1 MLGVAPSKGHTADE
15 PLILKVAM
23 MVPRSP
29 ELAMEEKK
37 YNLKLAELSNNAVQV
52 RVYWGGA
59 AGDDRDVLRKMRSG
73 QMDGSPLSLELVS
86 DFVRQALVLGS
97 PALFSNYNQVDA
109 VRAALTPDMDK
120 EAYENG
126 FKVMGWGD
134 IGRLRLFSKK
144 PVAFVADFKKMRP
157 WLYPESQMLKEF
169 YKSIGATG
177 IPLGIPEVY
186 GGLATNM
193 IDVIWASAL
202 LSAALQWHTGT
213 TYISQQGLGFISGAF
228 VFRRGAWDN
237 MPQNI
242 KDSMVKLA
250 DEQRQKLQI
259 ELRKGDE
266 RAYLK
271 LVERG
276 HKPMLPAKEQEWWD
290 AGHALRRR
298 MVGRIYTKELVERA
312 EQIAAKYK

>member
-1 MLGVAPSKGHTADE
+1 
-15 PLILKVAM
+15 
-23 MVPRSP
+23 
-29 ELAMEEKK
+29 
-37 YNLKLAELSNNAVQV
+37 
-52 RVYWGGA
+52 
-59 AGDDRDVLRKMRSG
+59 
-73 QMDGSPLSLELVS
+73 
-86 DFVRQALVLGS
+86 
-97 PALFSNYNQVDA
+97 
-109 VRAALTPDMDK
+109 
-120 EAYENG
+120 
-126 FKVMGWGD
+126 
-134 IGRLRLFSKK
+134 
-144 PVAFVADFKKMRP
+144 
-157 WLYPESQMLKEF
+157 
-169 YKSIGATG
+169 
-177 IPLGIPEVY
+177 
-186 GGLATNM
+186 M